1 MRRKRSITA
10 IKRRLRDRVRNNT
23 PTRAQR
29 CALALDAVE
38 RFAGGA
44 SVSFLDAGT
53 GDGMLAIAAARRH
66 RDWRITA
73 ADVSA
78 SALQH
83 ARQRAADRG
92 LTEIDFVEHDLTL
105 PFDSGPFDCVVALEC
120 LSEIEDDAAAIGS
133 LSAALR
139 PGGLFVLNV
148 PDESWA
154 PVLRSSP
161 RTWRHQVRHGYSPE
175 AISSRLR
182 AERLEPER
190 VRTTMRGTVTLAQEL
205 RDRWK
210 DGRLWRLA
218 LAYPALAS
226 ATQLERLGLTWG
238 PGRAIFITA
247 RRV

>member
-1 MRRKRSITA
+1 MRRERSIRA
-10 IKRRLRDRVRNNT
+10 IKRRLRDRVRNHT
-23 PTRAQR
+23 PTRMQR
-29 CALALDAVE
+29 CALAIEALE
-38 RFAGGA
+38 RFAGGR
-44 SVSFLDAGT
+44 SVSLLDAGT

-66 RDWRITA
+66 PDWRITA

-78 SALQH
+78 SALQR
-83 ARQRAADRG
+83 ARKRAADLG
-92 LTEIDFVEHDLTL
+92 VAQIEFVEHDITL
-105 PFDSGPFDCVVALEC
+105 PFESGPFDCVVALEC

-133 LSAALR
+133 LSAVLR

-161 RTWRHQVRHGYSPE
+161 STWRHEVRHGYSPE
-175 AISSRLR
+175 ALSRRLR
-182 AERLEPER
+182 AERLAPEH
-190 VRTTMRGTVTLAQEL
+190 VRATTRGTVTLAQEL

-210 DGRLWRLA
+210 DGRIWRLA
-218 LAYPALAS
+218 LAYPALACAS
-226 ATQLERLGLTWG
+226 TLERLGLTWG